1 MFSDNNRFWSIT
13 GNVTQTI
20 FDFGTLKHRQ
30 RAAEAALDQ
39 ATAQYRSVALTAFQ
53 NVADSLYALK
63 SDADALAGSVTA
75 EAAARKTLELT
86 RRQLD
91 AGAVNVL
98 ALLSAQQSYQQT
110 RIASVQAQ
118 AARLTDTAAL
128 YQALG
133 GASRLT
139 P

>member
-1 MFSDNNRFWSIT
+1 MTHQNMPQEAPDKQAEIEH
-13 GNVTQTI
+13 
-20 FDFGTLKHRQ
+20 TLDDYER
-30 RAAEAALDQ
+30 ELLQ
-39 ATAQYRSVALTAFQ
+39 AIEEGQ
-53 NVADSLYALK
+53 
-63 SDADALAGSVTA
+63 LAPTPGLIPDKTLL

-110 RIASVQAQ
+110 RIARVQAQ

>member
-1 MFSDNNRFWSIT
+1 MIDTLVGRSIWDEDVPT
-13 GNVTQTI
+13 PLVYV
-20 FDFGTLKHRQ
+20 DHRALERNIQ
-30 RAAEAALDQ
+30 RMAEAAR
-39 ATAQYRSVALTAFQ
+39 RSGVALRPHAKTHKIAE
-53 NVADSLYALK
+53 VAKL
-63 SDADALAGSVTA
+63 
-75 EAAARKTLELT
+75 
-86 RRQLD
+86 QLD

-110 RIASVQAQ
+110 RIARVQAQ

>member
-1 MFSDNNRFWSIT
+1 
-13 GNVTQTI
+13 
-20 FDFGTLKHRQ
+20 
-30 RAAEAALDQ
+30 
-39 ATAQYRSVALTAFQ
+39 LTAFQ

-63 SDADALAGSVTA
+63 SDADALAASVTA

-110 RIASVQAQ
+110 RIARVQAQ